1 MREGLGLGTRARE
14 EGRGEGLWVRGEDGW
29 PAEPHRPGKREA
41 NPDVDWHAA
50 VMHESTSS
58 RGAERSG
65 TERTTLR
72 KRWVR
77 LSDTVRRVRDA
88 MIYHAVLV
96 EGRSQRRVAQ
106 IWRLTP
112 GRVSQIVKDMCQI
125 ADCASDGHDQIVGFV
140 EEWREANSRE
150 LR

>member
-1 MREGLGLGTRARE
+1 MREGLGLEARARE
-14 EGRGEGLWVRGEDGW
+14 EGRGEGLWVRGEDRW
-29 PAEPHRPGKREA
+29 PAEPPVPGRREA
-41 NPDVDWHAA
+41 NPDVDWRSA
-50 VMHESTSS
+50 VVHEGTSS

-65 TERTTLR
+65 TERSTLR

-88 MIYHAVLV
+88 MIYHPVLV

-150 LR
+150 MR